1 MTPKTISKMKTVST
15 MKDERPKTNKQK
27 IKNLEKQTQQRKGNF
42 KRTVN
47 NIYRELRD
55 VVSVK
60 QEWIIII
67 KR

>member
-1 MTPKTISKMKTVST
+1 MKTVST

>member
-1 MTPKTISKMKTVST
+1 MKTVSA

-42 KRTVN
+42 KRTVI

-55 VVSVK
+55 VASVK
-60 QEWIIII
+60 QEWIIIT

>member
-15 MKDERPKTNKQK
+15 MKYERPKTNKQK